1 MFRTFFLTS
10 VFDSAGTDW
19 VKEDKKVSLDLRLFQ
34 GYGVKAFSMK
44 AFDVRGDGT
53 EFRMLSPEGFLSK
66 TNVNRVTGCLPVV
79 DSSFRMSKPLVQFN
93 SPMDLLPGVVK
104 RYREDFSKLPPDQQ
118 TDCVFLPFE
127 AGSKSSRQTPSA
139 TTGKIKKLPGGPSGA
154 NLPSPSVRGGRDL
167 AQGSSEATEFDDRL
181 LHQRNVGR
189 ENSQGSAIALD
200 EDNDEDEEG
209 GSAGPHDD
217 SGNEADVEV
226 GDDNMEDQ
234 GGLADEDVDTPMHGH
249 DISPA
254 GVVGA
259 AIGQPSTSRGIS
271 LLQSRSKGGHDS
283 HAMEGPKARKRT
295 RETSPSA
302 STHKRQARTDAV
314 NEGRGA
320 LTASQEARPPRKNSQ
335 GGRSGGQGGGRGGG
349 GRGGARKGSQRVR
362 PQELWDSGDEGE
374 GVDPR
379 MPEDADE
386 PVQRVAPIDTTRC
399 FFLEYDDQGFATQDV
414 HALHVDVMR
423 IKRIPR
429 RRILFNHRSLS
440 ENIVRSIENAIENSI
455 STNPGAWDRPELVL
469 APVDRN
475 DIIGGQGRRI
485 TPTEFLERDP
495 AEFDWYAVCGQ
506 HTIEA
511 MKRLVRKGSPAVK
524 VYGLNAYSKVLPPR
538 VNTECLLDIM
548 RKERYM
554 LRMFNYVLFCAEGR
568 ADDEWNDAFFMSYKD
583 LEDRYGPNG
592 LCAAEWEK
600 ERDKL
605 HVNKVKMVPRR
616 LGGVEEARQGAGL
629 GPTTTMYKEAPFHL
643 KVFIYTAIDKLDL
656 LHAEVKRIA
665 SSARHIVWDKIGK
678 QTTLLPVCMPSK
690 EVLAA
695 LDDIVAAAQK
705 MTCRA
710 AIVDIPSSNFST
722 TWTSHEFDALHTLM
736 TKCCGQNWVLF
747 FFAPQKVQSDV
758 LRHLFRWEDVEVI
771 PGTWKRVDR
780 LPNDITRYGTMA
792 TTSRDMMV
800 IVLHV
805 DGGDLKKVTVK
816 PRLHNDLTTVHVV
829 EEKFGNCQGKHGGIE
844 GDDSAGHVHKLGRK
858 RLKMW
863 EYLFRDAPQGRLD
876 GNYIYRKAKVTETLK
891 HYHGALTGA
900 FETFVARCEILK
912 FDLHKDQLMSKDY
925 ADLAK
930 SGDDFNPVDSEENS
944 SGFDLELGD
953 GKGGEGPGGGM
964 VRSHDEGTVR
974 SHERPVQVAAP
985 SVGSMVAPMEGTG
998 LPNMG
1003 ICGPN
1008 DEDDIDMPG
1017 EASKLAPGDPIP
1029 PGYCA
1034 DPTTIYFLGGKHAR
1048 TGEDKWGHDI
1058 LEYSW
1063 KFYALRTSPSCGS
1076 IDWKVNQTIGTMEG
1090 SSSQDAVPLSASPP
1104 VPTQAGQREDDGS
1117 NVVKTQEVH
1126 MTFMPQISVDTT
1138 EPSKRMDVSNAMS
1151 SDAGATYESLLLTSA
1166 ALEGISEMQSESG
1179 VGLSVPDSQLQ
1190 SELCTGKGDAQVHLT
1205 PQGGAVAD
1213 GGKGEDVEG
1222 ILHPCNL
1229 ETLTDDFNYGG
1240 EGGNDVVNT
1249 RGV

>member
-1 MFRTFFLTS
+1 
-10 VFDSAGTDW
+10 
-19 VKEDKKVSLDLRLFQ
+19 
-34 GYGVKAFSMK
+34 MK
-44 AFDVRGDGT
+44 AFDMRGDGT
-53 EFRMLSPEGFLSK
+53 EFRMLSPEEFLSK
-66 TNVNRVTGCLPVV
+66 TNANRVTGCLPIVN
-79 DSSFRMSKPLVQFN
+79 SSFWMSKPLVQFN

-118 TDCVFLPFE
+118 AHCDFLPFE
-127 AGSKSSRQTPSA
+127 AGSKSRRQTPSA
-139 TTGKIKKLPGGPSGA
+139 TTGKTKQLLGGTSGA

-189 ENSQGSAIALD
+189 ENSQGSAVARD

-209 GSAGPHDD
+209 RSVGPHDD
-217 SGNEADVEV
+217 GVNEADVEV
-226 GDDNMEDQ
+226 GDDNMEDR
-234 GGLADEDVDTPMHGH
+234 GALADEDAGTPMHGH

-254 GVVGA
+254 GAVGA

-271 LLQSRSKGGHDS
+271 LSQSRSKGGHDS
-283 HAMEGPKARKRT
+283 HAMQGPKARKRI

-314 NEGRGA
+314 NEARGA

-349 GRGGARKGSQRVR
+349 DRGGARKCSQRVR
-362 PQELWDSGDEGE
+362 PQELQDSGDEGE
-374 GVDPR
+374 GVDPP

-386 PVQRVAPIDTTRC
+386 PVQRVSPIDTTRC

-423 IKRIPR
+423 MKCISRG
-429 RRILFNHRSLS
+429 RILFNHHSLS
-440 ENIVRSIENAIENSI
+440 ENIVRGIENAIESSI
-455 STNPGAWDRPELVL
+455 STDPGAWDRPELVL

-475 DIIGGQGRRI
+475 DIVGGQGRQI

-495 AEFDWYAVCGQ
+495 TEFDWYAICGQ
-506 HTIEA
+506 HTVEA
-511 MKRLVRKGSPAVK
+511 MKILVRKGSPAVK
-524 VYGLNAYSKVLPPR
+524 VYGLNAYSK
-538 VNTECLLDIM
+538 CLLDIM

-554 LRMFNYVLFCAEGR
+554 VCMFNYVLFRAEGR

-583 LEDRYGPNG
+583 LEDWYGPNG

-629 GPTTTMYKEAPFHL
+629 GPTAAMYKEAPFHL

-656 LHAEVKRIA
+656 LRAEVKRIA
-665 SSARHIVWDKIGK
+665 SYAVI
-678 QTTLLPVCMPSK
+678 
-690 EVLAA
+690 LAA
-695 LDDIVAAAQK
+695 I
-705 MTCRA
+705 M
-710 AIVDIPSSNFST
+710 DIPSSNIST
-722 TWTSHEFDALHTLM
+722 AWTSHEFDALHTLM

-758 LRHLFRWEDVEVI
+758 LRHLFRWEDVKVI

-780 LPNDITRYGTMA
+780 PPNYITRYDNMT
-792 TTSRDMMV
+792 TTSRDMMA
-800 IVLHV
+800 IVLHA
-805 DGGDLKKVTVK
+805 DGGDLKKVTDK

-829 EEKFGNCQGKHGGIE
+829 EEKFGKCQGKHGGIE
-844 GDDSAGHVHKLGRK
+844 GDDSAMYSISEREPGKLRSLCGSFLGEAEGVLLLGRAHAGLVWELLLAGNNVIACDESAKDIAYLTKFVDILVKDERFACHVEKPRSKHRSNRDMFHKLGRK
-858 RLKMW
+858 RL
-863 EYLFRDAPQGRLD
+863 
-876 GNYIYRKAKVTETLK
+876 KVTETLK

-930 SGDDFNPVDSEENS
+930 SGDGFNLVDSEEDS
-944 SGFDLELGD
+944 SGSDLELGD

-964 VRSHDEGTVR
+964 VRSHDKGTVR
-974 SHERPVQVAAP
+974 SHERPVQVAAH
-985 SVGSMVAPMEGTG
+985 SVGLMVAPMEGTG

-1008 DEDDIDMPG
+1008 DEDDIDMPC

-1048 TGEDKWGHDI
+1048 TDSEADSSRD
-1058 LEYSW
+1058 LQ
-1063 KFYALRTSPSCGS
+1063 P
-1076 IDWKVNQTIGTMEG
+1076 DW
-1090 SSSQDAVPLSASPP
+1090 
-1104 VPTQAGQREDDGS
+1104 
-1117 NVVKTQEVH
+1117 
-1126 MTFMPQISVDTT
+1126 SVDVNVQHT
-1138 EPSKRMDVSNAMS
+1138 
-1151 SDAGATYESLLLTSA
+1151 LLRA
-1166 ALEGISEMQSESG
+1166 CDEA
-1179 VGLSVPDSQLQ
+1179 
-1190 SELCTGKGDAQVHLT
+1190 
-1205 PQGGAVAD
+1205 
-1213 GGKGEDVEG
+1213 
-1222 ILHPCNL
+1222 
-1229 ETLTDDFNYGG
+1229 
-1240 EGGNDVVNT
+1240 
-1249 RGV
+1249 